1 MCVGIHGVN
10 SIFSV
15 VLVKDSRMIV
25 LLRGLLEQVVF
36 LPFVFVMV
44 ALVETRC
51 SDISP
56 QGVALKSQLGA
67 GSTTQLPPIGIERLR
82 LFSITRPLTQSWR
95 GVLETDPSLPST
107 LFDGQCWI
115 VKGLVQYHAPFQALL
130 EPFQRDNLHPPVQG
144 MFVLVARGR
153 RGDKMGDDLGEV
165 AVILGAVLVDCLL
178 DVFPFLRCT
187 SSAPVTQG
195 WFVGVGASYGCRS
208 R

>member
-1 MCVGIHGVN
+1 MRVGVGGVN
-10 SIFSV
+10 LIYGV
-15 VLVKDSRMIV
+15 ILVKGRRKIV
-25 LLRGLLEQVVF
+25 LRRGLLEQVVF
-36 LPFVFVMV
+36 FPLIFIMI

-51 SDISP
+51 SDLSP
-56 QGVALKSQLGA
+56 QGVTLKSQLGA
-67 GSTTQLPPIGIERLR
+67 GSTTQLPPIGIQRLKQ
-82 LFSITRPLTQSWR
+82 FSITRPLTQSWR
-95 GVLETDPSLPST
+95 GVLETDPSLPPT

-153 RGDKMGDDLGEV
+153 CGDKMGDDLGEV
-165 AVILGAVLVDCLL
+165 AVILCAVLIDSLL
-178 DVFPFLRCT
+178 DVFPLLRCA

-195 WFVGVGASYGCRS
+195 LFVEVEVSYGCRS